1 MLTET
6 LMLAMISG
14 LIFGSVAIAGLA
26 TYPPLLTNVKLY
38 VDRRATDARIQLDD
52 IFVNL
57 SQYRLKLLYVAA
69 PLVLGLLFWV
79 LSGGRWLVAAAG
91 FSLGL
96 VVPKLTVPFVKAK
109 RNKTFH
115 AQLVDGLLLLSS
127 CLRAG
132 LSMLQSFT
140 VIAEEMPTPI
150 NQEFGLILKETRMGI
165 NLDEAMTHFKQRM
178 PSDDTSLFVTA
189 VLVARESGG
198 DVTAIFARLVETLR
212 ERKKIREKIKTLTFM
227 ARMQA
232 VVMALLPIAF
242 SYTVAKIDPNHFTF
256 FLHDPVGK
264 LLLAGIVVLQLFGAY
279 LFIRFSRSPL

>member
-1 MLTET
+1 MLTDT
-6 LMLAMISG
+6 LMLTMISG
-14 LIFGSVAIAGLA
+14 LIFGSVTIAGLA

-38 VDRRATDARIQLDD
+38 VDRRATDARIQLED

-57 SQYRLKLLYVAA
+57 SQYRLKFLYAAA
-69 PLVLGLLFWV
+69 PVILGLVF
-79 LSGGRWLVAAAG
+79 WLVSGQWLAAVVG

-109 RNKTFH
+109 RNKLFH
-115 AQLVDGLLLLSS
+115 TQLVDGLLLLSS

-132 LSMLQSFT
+132 LSMLQGFT
-140 VIAEEMPTPI
+140 VVAEEMPAPL

-165 NLDEAMTHFKQRM
+165 NLEEAMTHFKQRM
-178 PSDDTSLFVTA
+178 PSDDTGLFVTA

-198 DVTAIFARLVETLR
+198 DITAIFTRLVETLR

-232 VVMALLPIAF
+232 VVMAILPFAF
-242 SYTVAKIDPNHFTF
+242 SYAVYNIDRNHFTF
-256 FLHDPVGK
+256 FLNDPVGK
-264 LLLAGIVVLQLFGAY
+264 ALLVGIVMLQLFGGY

>member
-6 LMLAMISG
+6 LMLTLISG

-26 TYPPLLTNVKLY
+26 TYPPLLTNAKLY
-38 VDRRATDARIQLDD
+38 VDRRTTDARMQLED
-52 IFVNL
+52 IFVNF
-57 SQYRLKLLYVAA
+57 SQYRLKLLYIAA
-69 PLVLGLLFWV
+69 PLALALLFWLFSGHWL
-79 LSGGRWLVAAAG
+79 LSIAG
-91 FSLGL
+91 FGLGL

-109 RNKTFH
+109 RNKLFH
-115 AQLVDGLLLLSS
+115 TQLVDGLLLLSS

-140 VIAEEMPTPI
+140 VIAEEMPAPI

-165 NLDEAMTHFKQRM
+165 NLEEAMTHFKQRM
-178 PSDDTSLFVTA
+178 PSDDTGLFVTA

-198 DVTAIFARLVETLR
+198 DVTAIFTRLVETLR

-232 VVMALLPIAF
+232 IVMALLPIAF
-242 SYTVAKIDPNHFTF
+242 SYSVSKIDPNHFTF

-264 LLLAGIVVLQLFGAY
+264 LLLAGIVVIQIFGAY

>member
-1 MLTET
+1 MLTDT
-6 LMLAMISG
+6 LMLTMISG
-14 LIFGSVAIAGLA
+14 LIFGSVTIAGLA

-57 SQYRLKLLYVAA
+57 SQYRLKFLYAAA
-69 PLVLGLLFWV
+69 PLVLGLVF
-79 LSGGRWLVAAAG
+79 WLVSGQWLAAVVG

-109 RNKTFH
+109 RNKLFH
-115 AQLVDGLLLLSS
+115 TQLVDGLLLLSS

-140 VIAEEMPTPI
+140 VIAEEMPAPI

-178 PSDDTSLFVTA
+178 PSADTGLFGTA
-189 VLVARESGG
+189 VLVARERGG

-232 VVMALLPIAF
+232 IVKGLLPIGF
-242 SYTVAKIDPNHFTF
+242 SYTVLKIDPNHFTF

-264 LLLAGIVVLQLFGAY
+264 LLLVGIIILQMLGAY